1 MAQPGPA
8 VTMASAGSAAVDA
21 YSRPAD
27 HRRGFPSAATRRRQL
42 ADNCR
47 GGAPA
52 ARRRLAGG
60 SQAAVTRWRVVAV
73 GRCGEANVT
82 VTATGCATSCVA
94 HPSCILPSC
103 IVWCLGSYIIS
114 VHSDW
119 RRGPGSQPHHNSSSR
134 PITDQSINVCSGCT
148 AKEEQIRPH

>member
-1 MAQPGPA
+1 MLWPSQGLQSRWQARAAQPSTRTHGLPTT
-8 VTMASAGSAAVDA
+8 VVAS
-21 YSRPAD
+21 
-27 HRRGFPSAATRRRQL
+27 RRLQPGEDSSLTTVE
-42 ADNCR
+42 
-47 GGAPA
+47 A

-134 PITDQSINVCSGCT
+134 PITDQSSNVCSGCT